1 MKTRE
6 EIQAS
11 MESGLAE
18 TGKKIDKMKADIE
31 AAGDDASDEAKE
43 ALAEAETLWE
53 RGKAKYEELADA
65 TDDEFEELREA
76 AARNWDELSD
86 RIEAGWASISEKFK
100 GMFS

>member
-11 MESGLAE
+11 MESGLATSE
-18 TGKKIDKMKADIE
+18 QKIQSMKADIE

-53 RGKAKYEELADA
+53 RGKAKYEEIANASDE
-65 TDDEFEELREA
+65 EFEQLRDSA
-76 AARNWDELSD
+76 AKHWDEISD
-86 RIEAGWASISEKFK
+86 KLEAGWASISEKFK